1 MDIAGLSMGLS
12 QMKVAQQVSMSVL
25 KMAMNAS
32 QVQMEDLLQ
41 MVQQNAKM
49 MEQSVN
55 PHIGGKID
63 IKL

>member
-12 QMKVAQQVSMSVL
+12 QMKLSNEISTSVL
-25 KMAMNAS
+25 KMAMDS
-32 QVQMEDLLQ
+32 SVGQMEDLTQ
-41 MVQQNAKM
+41 M

-55 PHIGGKID
+55 PHIGSSLD